1 MGQMLT
7 GRQVRSF
14 AERGY
19 LVLPDLV
26 SATRL
31 ERVDAE
37 VDRLVVEAPPP
48 EGHVGHH
55 FYWPQSDKSPCLF
68 DLLGDQGGILDI
80 AGELAGPGQVEPAF
94 DQAQVA
100 LNIPPYSHRPG
111 RPHIDGYQPGQ
122 EVPGTFTLLA
132 GLLLSDQHS
141 DNSGN
146 L

>member
-1 MGQMLT
+1 MLT
-7 GRQVRSF
+7 GRQARSF

-68 DLLGDQGGILDI
+68 DLSTIRVGSSRS
-80 AGELAGPGQVEPAF
+80 PANWP
-94 DQAQVA
+94 ARA
-100 LNIPPYSHRPG
+100 R
-111 RPHIDGYQPGQ
+111 
-122 EVPGTFTLLA
+122 
-132 GLLLSDQHS
+132 
-141 DNSGN
+141 
-146 L
+146 